1 MNKLFDIAGKVA
13 LVTGGSRGIGEM
25 IAEGFVKNGA
35 KTFITSRK
43 ADQCDETAKRL
54 SNFGECISI
63 PADLTDSNDIKKVK
77 SKVESETNTLNI
89 LVNNAGAVWAADFDN
104 FPENGWDKVMDTNVK
119 AMFFLTQQFIKLLE
133 KNGTNEDP
141 SRIINIGSIDGL
153 GIPRA
158 ETYSYPASKAAVHHL
173 TKVMAN
179 RLAERNINV
188 NAIAPGPF
196 ESQMMKSTLKSFS
209 EEIINSVPRKRIG
222 RPEDMAGASIF
233 LSSKASAYITGIVM
247 PVDGGSLIAR
257 RHME

>member
-54 SNFGECISI
+54 SKFGECISI

-133 KNGTNEDP
+133 ENGTNEDP

-222 RPEDMAGASIF
+222 KPEDMAGASIF

>member
-1 MNKLFDIAGKVA
+1 MNKLFDITGKVA

-43 ADQCDETAKRL
+43 AKQCDETAKRL
-54 SNFGECISI
+54 SKYGECISI
-63 PADLTDSNDIKKVK
+63 PADLTDSNEIKKVK

-173 TKVMAN
+173 TRVMAN
-179 RLAERNINV
+179 RLSKRNINV

-209 EEIINSVPRKRIG
+209 QEIINSVPRKRIG
-222 RPEDMAGASIF
+222 KPEDMAGASIF

>member
-54 SNFGECISI
+54 SKFGECISI
-63 PADLTDSNDIKKVK
+63 PADLTDSNEIKKVK

-133 KNGTNEDP
+133 ENGTNEDP

-222 RPEDMAGASIF
+222 KPEDMAGASIF
-233 LSSKASAYITGIVM
+233 LSAKASAYITGIVM

>member
-1 MNKLFDIAGKVA
+1 MEKLFDIAGKVA
-13 LVTGGSRGIGEM
+13 LVSGGSRGIGEM
-25 IAEGFVKNGA
+25 IAEGFVKNGV

-43 ADQCDETAKRL
+43 AEQCNETAKRL
-54 SNFGECISI
+54 SKFGECISI
-63 PADLTDSNDIKKVK
+63 PADLTNSNEIKKVK

-133 KNGTNEDP
+133 ENGTNEDP

-153 GIPRA
+153 GMPRA

-179 RLAERNINV
+179 RLAQRNINV

-196 ESQMMKSTLKSFS
+196 ESQMMKSTLKTFS

-222 RPEDMAGASIF
+222 KPEDMAGASIF

>member
-54 SNFGECISI
+54 SKFGECISI

-133 KNGTNEDP
+133 ENGTNEDP

-222 RPEDMAGASIF
+222 KPEDMAGASIF
-233 LSSKASAYITGIVM
+233 LSAKASAYITGIVM

>member
-54 SNFGECISI
+54 SKFGECISI
-63 PADLTDSNDIKKVK
+63 PADLTDSNEIKKVK

-133 KNGTNEDP
+133 ENGTNEDP

-173 TKVMAN
+173 TRVMAN
-179 RLAERNINV
+179 RLAQRNINV

-222 RPEDMAGASIF
+222 KPEDMAGASIF

>member
-54 SNFGECISI
+54 SKFGECISI
-63 PADLTDSNDIKKVK
+63 PADLTDSNEIKKVK

-133 KNGTNEDP
+133 ENGTNEDP

-209 EEIINSVPRKRIG
+209 DEIINSVPRKRIG

>member
-54 SNFGECISI
+54 SKFGECISI
-63 PADLTDSNDIKKVK
+63 PADLTDSNEIKKVK

-133 KNGTNEDP
+133 ENGTNEDP

-196 ESQMMKSTLKSFS
+196 ESQMMKSTLNSFS

-222 RPEDMAGASIF
+222 KPEDMAGASIF

>member
-1 MNKLFDIAGKVA
+1 MEKLFDIAGKVA
-13 LVTGGSRGIGEM
+13 LVSGGSRGIGEM
-25 IAEGFVKNGA
+25 IAEGFVKNGV

-43 ADQCDETAKRL
+43 AEQCDETAKRL
-54 SNFGECISI
+54 SKFGECISI
-63 PADLTDSNDIKKVK
+63 PADLTNSNEIKKVK

-133 KNGTNEDP
+133 ETGTNEDP

-153 GIPRA
+153 GMPRA

-173 TKVMAN
+173 TRVMAN
-179 RLAERNINV
+179 RLAQRNINV

-222 RPEDMAGASIF
+222 KPDDMAGASIF